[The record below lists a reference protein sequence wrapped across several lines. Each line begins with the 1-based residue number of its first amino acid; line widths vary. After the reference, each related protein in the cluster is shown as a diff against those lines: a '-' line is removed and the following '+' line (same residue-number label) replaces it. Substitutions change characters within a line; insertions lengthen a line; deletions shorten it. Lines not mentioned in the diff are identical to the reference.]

1 MPKGNRTNHPPRA
14 GVEIKKPKG
23 GRNKRTFWITE
34 QDLAKL
40 KAHAEENKK
49 SLNDALS
56 EAIGKLPS

>member
-1 MPKGNRTNHPPRA
+1 MKGNRTNHPSRA

-34 QDLAKL
+34 EDLQKL
-40 KAHAEENKK
+40 KAHAAQNGK

-56 EAIGKLPS
+56 EAIAKLPS